1 MADLKE
7 INLKIKGSNRPATA
21 WFDEQQ
27 RQYNAFV
34 PAAKVVDGSGMSYEN
49 PSVQAHMSTFDEN
62 GDLVGVDAYGYGAEG
77 GFYPTP
83 WPTKQDS
90 IYNAN
95 AAKQY
100 APQVFNQVKKKQIGG
115 LMNYS
120 QYLQQGGGIENQI
133 AQLVQAALSGDQQAN
148 SQIEQIMQAAQK
160 GDKQAQQIAQMI
172 QQIAQQLQ
180 GEQGESAQTEAMK
193 CGGKMRAKV
202 KKAACGKKMQM
213 GAEIKKS
220 KKVCACQLKKVGGK
234 LIEVDGC
241 TGLPI
246 HRNGGSI
253 NKFQPGGELTFW
265 QRYSQTKPMSIQEF
279 ARTYLSD
286 QAIGNAIKRG
296 WNAAD
301 KYLNENV
308 FTGSFWQNDPSK
320 PVQQVTPNERAS
332 MNGAGNQPLTQEEVN
347 QAIAQRREG
356 SVKIQPTTIQIAG
369 SLNNESTVTPGHQ
382 TKTKAEADT
391 AASRA
396 ASSFGAGLA
405 GTRGGLTY
413 DQALARQKEMLN
425 AQGFNAQLRGRN
437 NGADG
442 IWGNTSQS
450 EWNRYQQWKQDQA
463 AAQVAAQEEQ
473 RRQAAATYGNDMTN
487 QQLLDYDPNA
497 SGAQALGTEAAARRQ
512 KLLDAQQERKNA
524 LIFNGTQYED
534 EAAYNAAVDQHNQE
548 RKQLEAR
555 INEDTRNKFN
565 QRAIGANYY
574 AGITNGIKERRDR
587 AFRNAAAMY
596 DGTLNVQDLSS
607 RDFRD
612 LQRQLKRGKNR
623 GLYSTE
629 EEQRAYYRSPISY
642 MPNLSSHYSGP
653 SALSQEQL
661 AAKTFKQGGSLTY
674 VQFLGL

>member
-7 INLKIKGSNRPATA
+7 INLKIKGFNRPATA

-34 PAAKVVDGSGMSYEN
+34 PAAKIVDGSGMGYEN

-253 NKFQPGGELTFW
+253 NKFQSGGPI
-265 QRYSQTKPMSIQEF
+265 YVN
-279 ARTYLSD
+279 YD
-286 QAIGNAIKRG
+286 GNRV
-296 WNAAD
+296 D
-301 KYLNENV
+301 
-308 FTGSFWQNDPSK
+308 
-320 PVQQVTPNERAS
+320 
-332 MNGAGNQPLTQEEVN
+332 
-347 QAIAQRREG
+347 
-356 SVKIQPTTIQIAG
+356 
-369 SLNNESTVTPGHQ
+369 
-382 TKTKAEADT
+382 
-391 AASRA
+391 AASG
-396 ASSFGAGLA
+396 FGAGLA

-413 DQALARQKEMLN
+413 NQASARQKEMLN

-463 AAQVAAQEEQ
+463 ALQEKMKADKEAGMEFEGIGVAPGSEMQPLAVAPAPAASSIKIFGPRQSDVDPNREAAIAAMSGRHISNRERQRYGDAYVAIASRANPAEMSQRQISDIQRMGRTYRPQTVAA
-473 RRQAAATYGNDMTN
+473 
-487 QQLLDYDPNA
+487 
-497 SGAQALGTEAAARRQ
+497 
-512 KLLDAQQERKNA
+512 KN
-524 LIFNGTQYED
+524 
-534 EAAYNAAVDQHNQE
+534 
-548 RKQLEAR
+548 
-555 INEDTRNKFN
+555 
-565 QRAIGANYY
+565 
-574 AGITNGIKERRDR
+574 
-587 AFRNAAAMY
+587 
-596 DGTLNVQDLSS
+596 
-607 RDFRD
+607 
-612 LQRQLKRGKNR
+612 
-623 GLYSTE
+623 
-629 EEQRAYYRSPISY
+629 
-642 MPNLSSHYSGP
+642 
-653 SALSQEQL
+653 
-661 AAKTFKQGGSLTY
+661 GGSLTY
-674 VQFLGL
+674 AQFLGL

>member
-34 PAAKVVDGSGMSYEN
+34 PAAKVVDGSGMGYEN

-202 KKAACGKKMQM
+202 KKAACGKKMEV

-246 HRNGGSI
+246 HRNGGSV

-265 QRYSQTKPMSIQEF
+265 QKYSQTKPINIQQF

-308 FTGSFWQNDPSK
+308 FTGSFWQNGPSK

-332 MNGAGNQPLTQEEVN
+332 MNGAGNQPLTQKEVN
-347 QAIAQRREG
+347 QAIAQSREG
-356 SVKIQPTTIQIAG
+356 VKKIQPTTIQIDN
-369 SLNNESTVTPGHQ
+369 SSVNESTVTPEPKTE
-382 TKTKAEADT
+382 TKKEVPVVDNQLALKNWYNRYTPEQQRNIQLALQ
-391 AASRA
+391 RA
-396 ASSFGAGLA
+396 G
-405 GTRGGLTY
+405 Y
-413 DQALARQKEMLN
+413 DIGKY
-425 AQGFNAQLRGRN
+425 
-437 NGADG
+437 GADG
-442 IWGNTSQS
+442 KI
-450 EWNRYQQWKQDQA
+450 
-463 AAQVAAQEEQ
+463 
-473 RRQAAATYGNDMTN
+473 GNDTIRAIRKF
-487 QQLLDYDPNA
+487 QQDNKLLLDGKAGENT
-497 SGAQALGTEAAARRQ
+497 LR
-512 KLLDAQQERKNA
+512 KLWDIAYTGKSYATDAV
-524 LIFNGTQYED
+524 I
-534 EAAYNAAVDQHNQE
+534 
-548 RKQLEAR
+548 
-555 INEDTRNKFN
+555 
-565 QRAIGANYY
+565 
-574 AGITNGIKERRDR
+574 
-587 AFRNAAAMY
+587 
-596 DGTLNVQDLSS
+596 
-607 RDFRD
+607 
-612 LQRQLKRGKNR
+612 
-623 GLYSTE
+623 
-629 EEQRAYYRSPISY
+629 
-642 MPNLSSHYSGP
+642 P
-653 SALSQEQL
+653 SAVNLNSIRKDIYNPATTSTPYAQINPMI
-661 AAKTFKQGGSLTY
+661 AANKQGGSLTY
-674 VQFLGL
+674 AQFLGL

>member
-34 PAAKVVDGSGMSYEN
+34 PAAKVVDGSGMGYEN

-77 GFYPTP
+77 GFYSTP

-246 HRNGGSI
+246 HRDGGSV
-253 NKFQPGGELTFW
+253 NKFQPGGTIYVNRGGNRVDFDHNKDVQGLHDYEYYINRDGKNKMYAKGKDGKIYSADNTFW
-265 QRYSQTKPMSIQEF
+265 DMLGGGDNFSGWEE
-279 ARTYLSD
+279 LSGED
-286 QAIGNAIKRG
+286 LTNAQKYFKSETPYIS
-296 WNAAD
+296 D
-301 KYLNENV
+301 KVDSGRVY
-308 FTGSFWQNDPSK
+308 Q
-320 PVQQVTPNERAS
+320 
-332 MNGAGNQPLTQEEVN
+332 
-347 QAIAQRREG
+347 
-356 SVKIQPTTIQIAG
+356 
-369 SLNNESTVTPGHQ
+369 
-382 TKTKAEADT
+382 TKAEADA

-396 ASSFGAGLA
+396 TSGFGAGLA

-463 AAQVAAQEEQ
+463 AAQAAAQEEQ
-473 RRQAAATYGNDMTN
+473 RRQAAAAYGNDMTN

-534 EAAYNAAVDQHNQE
+534 EAAYNAAVDQYNQE
-548 RKQLEAR
+548 REQAASR
-555 INEDTRNKFN
+555 INEGARTRFN
-565 QRAIGANYY
+565 QRVSDANYY

-587 AFRNAAAMY
+587 AFRNAVAMY

-629 EEQRAYYRSPISY
+629 EDQKKYYRKLFSY
-642 MPNLSSHYSGP
+642 TPDLTSHYSGP

-674 VQFLGL
+674 AQFLGL

>member
-27 RQYNAFV
+27 RQYNTFV
-34 PAAKVVDGSGMSYEN
+34 PAAKVVDGSGMGYEN

-172 QQIAQQLQ
+172 QQITQQLQ

-202 KKAACGKKMQM
+202 KKAACGKKMEM

-246 HRNGGSI
+246 HRNGGSV
-253 NKFQPGGELTFW
+253 NKFQQGG
-265 QRYSQTKPMSIQEF
+265 R
-279 ARTYLSD
+279 
-286 QAIGNAIKRG
+286 
-296 WNAAD
+296 
-301 KYLNENV
+301 
-308 FTGSFWQNDPSK
+308 
-320 PVQQVTPNERAS
+320 
-332 MNGAGNQPLTQEEVN
+332 
-347 QAIAQRREG
+347 
-356 SVKIQPTTIQIAG
+356 
-369 SLNNESTVTPGHQ
+369 
-382 TKTKAEADT
+382 
-391 AASRA
+391 
-396 ASSFGAGLA
+396 
-405 GTRGGLTY
+405 
-413 DQALARQKEMLN
+413 
-425 AQGFNAQLRGRN
+425 
-437 NGADG
+437 
-442 IWGNTSQS
+442 WGNTSQS
-450 EWNRYQQWKQDQA
+450 KWNRYQQWKQDQNTALQEKMKADKEAGMEFEGLSVAPRSEIQSLAVAPAPA
-463 AAQVAAQEEQ
+463 ASSIKIFGPRQSDVDPNREAAIATMSGRHISNRERQRYGDAYVAIASRANPAEMSQRQISDIQRMGRTYRPQPVAA
-473 RRQAAATYGNDMTN
+473 
-487 QQLLDYDPNA
+487 
-497 SGAQALGTEAAARRQ
+497 
-512 KLLDAQQERKNA
+512 KN
-524 LIFNGTQYED
+524 
-534 EAAYNAAVDQHNQE
+534 
-548 RKQLEAR
+548 
-555 INEDTRNKFN
+555 
-565 QRAIGANYY
+565 
-574 AGITNGIKERRDR
+574 
-587 AFRNAAAMY
+587 
-596 DGTLNVQDLSS
+596 
-607 RDFRD
+607 
-612 LQRQLKRGKNR
+612 
-623 GLYSTE
+623 
-629 EEQRAYYRSPISY
+629 
-642 MPNLSSHYSGP
+642 
-653 SALSQEQL
+653 
-661 AAKTFKQGGSLTY
+661 GGSLTY
-674 VQFLGL
+674 AQFLGL

>member
-34 PAAKVVDGSGMSYEN
+34 PAAKVVDGSGMGYEN

-180 GEQGESAQTEAMK
+180 GEQGESAPTEAMK

-202 KKAACGKKMQM
+202 KKAACGKKMEM

-265 QRYSQTKPMSIQEF
+265 QRYAQTKPMSIQEF

-308 FTGSFWQNDPSK
+308 FAGSFWQNGPSK

-332 MNGAGNQPLTQEEVN
+332 MNGAGNQPLTQEEADQV
-347 QAIAQRREG
+347 IAQRREG
-356 SVKIQPTTIQIAG
+356 STKIQPTNIEIG
-369 SLNNESTVTPGHQ
+369 NSLNNEPTVTPEIKTE
-382 TKTKAEADT
+382 TKKEADA

-396 ASSFGAGLA
+396 TSGFGAGLA

-450 EWNRYQQWKQDQA
+450 EWNRYQQWKQDQNTA
-463 AAQVAAQEEQ
+463 LLEKMKADKEAGMEFGGPSVAPKSEIQPLAVAPAPEASSIQISGP
-473 RRQAAATYGNDMTN
+473 RQPVI
-487 QQLLDYDPNA
+487 DPNREA
-497 SGAQALGTEAAARRQ
+497 AIAAMSGRHISNRERQRYGAAYDAITSGANPAE
-512 KLLDAQQERKNA
+512 
-524 LIFNGTQYED
+524 
-534 EAAYNAAVDQHNQE
+534 
-548 RKQLEAR
+548 
-555 INEDTRNKFN
+555 
-565 QRAIGANYY
+565 
-574 AGITNGIKERRDR
+574 
-587 AFRNAAAMY
+587 M
-596 DGTLNVQDLSS
+596 S
-607 RDFRD
+607 
-612 LQRQLKRGKNR
+612 QRQISDIRRMGK
-623 GLYSTE
+623 T
-629 EEQRAYYRSPISY
+629 YRP
-642 MPNLSSHYSGP
+642 
-653 SALSQEQL
+653 QTVV
-661 AAKTFKQGGSLTY
+661 AKNGGSLTY
-674 VQFLGL
+674 AQFLGL

>member
-34 PAAKVVDGSGMSYEN
+34 PAAKVVDGSGMGYEN

-202 KKAACGKKMQM
+202 KKAACGKKMEM

-246 HRNGGSI
+246 VKEGTKIHYARNGENTGNWFTRLI
-253 NKFQPGGELTFW
+253 DKFATASRAVGAN
-265 QRYSQTKPMSIQEF
+265 Y
-279 ARTYLSD
+279 
-286 QAIGNAIKRG
+286 
-296 WNAAD
+296 
-301 KYLNENV
+301 
-308 FTGSFWQNDPSK
+308 
-320 PVQQVTPNERAS
+320 TP
-332 MNGAGNQPLTQEEVN
+332 GAG
-347 QAIAQRREG
+347 
-356 SVKIQPTTIQIAG
+356 SIAG
-369 SLNNESTVTPGHQ
+369 SIVDGTPSGIVGSSAQQSTG
-382 TKTKAEADT
+382 
-391 AASRA
+391 
-396 ASSFGAGLA
+396 
-405 GTRGGLTY
+405 Y
-413 DQALARQKEMLN
+413 
-425 AQGFNAQLRGRN
+425 
-437 NGADG
+437 NGVE
-442 IWGNTSQS
+442 NQNQRLTSQS
-450 EWNRYQQWKQDQA
+450 EHFIDWLKENAPEYVGLKQRAALASRYGLGPANTYTGSLDQNMALWKKMKADKEAGMEFGGPSVAPKSEIQPLAVAPAPAASSIQISGPRQPTVDPNREA
-463 AAQVAAQEEQ
+463 AIAAMSGRHISNRERQRYGAAYDAITSGANPAEMSQRQISDIQRMGRTYRPQTVAA
-473 RRQAAATYGNDMTN
+473 
-487 QQLLDYDPNA
+487 
-497 SGAQALGTEAAARRQ
+497 
-512 KLLDAQQERKNA
+512 KN
-524 LIFNGTQYED
+524 
-534 EAAYNAAVDQHNQE
+534 
-548 RKQLEAR
+548 
-555 INEDTRNKFN
+555 
-565 QRAIGANYY
+565 
-574 AGITNGIKERRDR
+574 
-587 AFRNAAAMY
+587 
-596 DGTLNVQDLSS
+596 
-607 RDFRD
+607 
-612 LQRQLKRGKNR
+612 
-623 GLYSTE
+623 
-629 EEQRAYYRSPISY
+629 
-642 MPNLSSHYSGP
+642 
-653 SALSQEQL
+653 
-661 AAKTFKQGGSLTY
+661 GGSLTY
-674 VQFLGL
+674 AQFLGL